1 MKVIFRR
8 RWWTLARTIP
18 VLVLLSGALVI
29 GFDYMISIGYIDT
42 ILPRTDGSITADDMH
57 AHVRQVTFFSALL
70 VIGFA
75 LFLYYVLKRLVTQPV
90 TTLAETSR
98 ILNTGDYSVSAHLR
112 QVNELGEISTALDSL
127 AIKARDG
134 ADIKALNTQLIDIVE
149 HTVNEVY
156 IIESDTYR
164 ILSAN
169 LVARQKHSLDEKLL
183 SELHPSDLSPHLT
196 TKILSDKLQFI
207 RDGEEEKQVFDTDFE
222 NHSGCSYRVELTL
235 QILNSAVPPV
245 ILMIARDIQ
254 ILTEQLEEL
263 QLRNKAMDAL
273 DVGITITDARQP
285 GFPLTYANKGWSK
298 ISGYETTEM
307 LGRPVKELQSLDD
320 FHPAHAIIDK
330 AQQNS
335 ESVQVVIKSK
345 RKDGTTFMDEL
356 YLSPVHDNTGQ
367 LTHYIC
373 INRDVTNMLETQRQ
387 LDNMQRLESVG
398 LLSGGI
404 AHDFNNILTV
414 IQGNLEFLSQTNDP
428 DDTAELIAEAANATR
443 MGARLTRRLLTFA
456 SRSPLEPST
465 LDINSL
471 VLESVEILRSAV
483 GESITLSTSLAVDLW
498 AVYSD
503 QSQIENAI
511 INLTINSRDAIS
523 GAGKIM
529 IETKNKTIS
538 ERTRS
543 DSLSL
548 PDGDYVVLKVSDN
561 GSGISPENQARVL
574 EPFYS
579 TKKGSKG
586 TGLGLSTIYG
596 FIRQIGGQLVMD
608 SEVGKGTS
616 IELYFPRYV
625 APELQKEDIPR
636 QPSIVDNNSIK
647 SVLVVE
653 DNEAVRKVSVA
664 RFESLGFSVQEA
676 MDCKDAISKLQSCID
691 QGSSYD
697 LVFTD
702 IVMESDTSGYELAQ
716 WVNNNSPQS
725 AVVLT
730 SAYSD
735 KLARR
740 REGEIYLQ
748 KPYSLEQLKST
759 LRLCFDDNHSE

>member
-1 MKVIFRR
+1 
-8 RWWTLARTIP
+8 
-18 VLVLLSGALVI
+18 VI
-29 GFDYMISIGYIDT
+29 GFDYIMSISYVNT

-57 AHVRQVTFFSALL
+57 GHVRQLTFFSALL

-75 LFLYYVLKRLVTQPV
+75 LCLYLVLKRIVTQPV
-90 TTLAETSR
+90 VTLAETSR
-98 ILNTGDYSVSAHLR
+98 ILNTGDYSVSSHLR

-134 ADIKALNTQLIDIVE
+134 VDIKALNIQLIDIIE

-156 IIESDTYR
+156 IIESDSYR

-169 LVARQKHSLDEKLL
+169 IVARQKHSLGEEIL
-183 SELHPSDLSPHLT
+183 SELYPWDLSPKL
-196 TKILSDKLQFI
+196 IAEVLSDKLQII
-207 RDGEEEKQVFDTDFE
+207 RDGEVDNLVFDTDFADY
-222 NHSGCSYRVELTL
+222 SGNSYRVELTL
-235 QILNSAVPPV
+235 QILSSAVPPV
-245 ILMIARDIQ
+245 ILMIAKDIQ
-254 ILTEQLEEL
+254 LLTEQFEEL

-273 DVGITITDARQP
+273 DVGITITDARKP

-298 ISGYETTEM
+298 ISGYEATEM

-320 FHPAHAIIDK
+320 LQPAHAIIDK

-387 LDNMQRLESVG
+387 LDNIQRLESVG

-414 IQGNLEFLSQTNDP
+414 IQGNLEFLAQTDDP
-428 DDTAELIAEAANATR
+428 DDAAELISEAANATK

-456 SRSPLEPST
+456 SRSPLEPTT

-498 AVYSD
+498 TVYSD

-511 INLTINSRDAIS
+511 INLTINSRDAIN

-529 IETKNKTIS
+529 IETTNETIS

-543 DSLSL
+543 ESLSV
-548 PDGDYVVLKVSDN
+548 PDGDYVVLKVSDD

-574 EPFYS
+574 EPFYT
-579 TKKGSKG
+579 TKRSIKG

-596 FIRQIGGQLVMD
+596 FVRQIGGQLLLD

-616 IELYFPRYV
+616 IRLYFPRHLV
-625 APELQKEDIPR
+625 
-636 QPSIVDNNSIK
+636 PSLENVDAVRKPYIIAENGVK

-653 DNEAVRKVSVA
+653 DNESVRKVSAA
-664 RFESLGFSVQEA
+664 RFNSLGFSVQEA
-676 MDCKDAISKLQSCID
+676 RNFKDAIRKLQSCINEENPF
-691 QGSSYD
+691 D

-702 IVMESDTSGYELAQ
+702 VVMESDTSGYDLAQ
-716 WVNNNSPQS
+716 WVNDNSPHS

-735 KLARR
+735 KLARL
-740 REGEIYLQ
+740 REGALYLQ
-748 KPYSLEQLKST
+748 KPYSLEQLKNT
-759 LRLCFDDNHSE
+759 LELCFHDDSLE